1 MLDTLNEFTKTY
13 KQIMIMKTRFAPSPT
28 GHIHLGNARTALFN
42 FLLAHSQSGCFL
54 LRMEDSDAT
63 RSLRVFAK
71 ELEEDLRWLGLPW
84 QEGPGQEKGLGPYY
98 QSQRQ
103 AIYMLYYEQLVS
115 MGRAY
120 PCFCSEAALLMMRK
134 QQLARGKPPRYSGH
148 CRQLT
153 AEQIAEKKAQ
163 GQLASLRF
171 HVLPRQTV
179 QFDDFVK
186 GEQTFFTDD
195 IGDFVIQRSDGS
207 AAFFFCN
214 AIDDALMNVTHV
226 LRGED
231 HLTNTPRQIL
241 LLQALGL
248 TLPAY
253 GHMAL
258 IVGDDAS
265 PLSKRHGS
273 FSIKNLREIGY
284 FAEALQNYLARL
296 GHTYTNPN
304 FLDIHALAEQFSLK
318 RLGKSSARFDEAQLL
333 YWQKQA
339 LLQLSQERLLEWLGT
354 KIRNLVPQSMQLAF
368 VDLMR
373 STICFPN
380 QAIAWALILF
390 SENPLNFTNEI
401 KNYLQNVDP
410 MYWQRLL
417 TLLEEGPLDFKNL
430 LKQLQEKL
438 KLKGKSLYRPLRL
451 ALTGCHDGPELEK
464 LVKLLDA
471 EKIRERIY
479 DVKNL

>member
-1 MLDTLNEFTKTY
+1 
-13 KQIMIMKTRFAPSPT
+13 MIMKTRFAPSPT

-54 LRMEDSDAT
+54 LRIEDSDAT
-63 RSLRVFAK
+63 RSLLAFSK
-71 ELEEDLRWLGLPW
+71 ELEDDLRWLGLQW
-84 QEGPGQEKGLGPYY
+84 QEGPFQEKGLGPYY

-103 AIYMLYYEQLVS
+103 AIYALYYEQLIS

-120 PCFCSEAALLMMRK
+120 PCFCSETELLMMRK
-134 QQLARGKPPRYSGH
+134 QQLAQGNPPRYNGR

-153 AEQIAEKKAQ
+153 ADQVAEKKEH
-163 GQLASLRF
+163 GQSASLRF
-171 HVLPRQTV
+171 HVPSQQTLRV
-179 QFDDFVK
+179 DDFVK

-214 AIDDALMNVTHV
+214 AIDDALMNVTHA

-241 LLQALGL
+241 LLQTLGL
-248 TLPAY
+248 RHPNY

-258 IVGDDAS
+258 IVGDEGT
-265 PLSKRHGS
+265 PLSKRGGS
-273 FSIKNLREIGY
+273 FSIKKLRERGY

-304 FLDIHALAEQFSLK
+304 FLDISALAEQFSLK
-318 RLGKSSARFDEAQLL
+318 RLGKSPARFDEAQLL

-339 LLQLSQERLLEWLGT
+339 LLQLPHEKLVEWLET
-354 KIRNLVPQSMQLAF
+354 KTRNRVPHSAQFAF
-368 VDLMR
+368 VELMR
-373 STICFPN
+373 STVCFPE
-380 QAIAWALILF
+380 QANVWAMIFF
-390 SENPLNFTNEI
+390 SENPLNFTDEM
-401 KNYLQNVDP
+401 KDYLKKVDP
-410 MYWQRLL
+410 MYWQELL
-417 TLLEEGPLDFKNL
+417 ILLEQAPLDFKKL

-438 KLKGKSLYRPLRL
+438 KLKGKSLYMPLRL
-451 ALTGCHDGPELEK
+451 ALTGYHDGPELAK
-464 LVKLLDA
+464 LITLLGI
-471 EKIRERIY
+471 EKIRERINY
-479 DVKNL
+479 AKNL